1 MHPGDSGTCQF
12 TPFNNREG
20 TPGFKKNH
28 IETHYSLCGR
38 CRGTASQ
45 CASIWFQYQHCR
57 TIENIGQ
64 PYVGVD
70 TPTSS
75 LTHLVAARV
84 FMCTVRPFVIFS
96 ESLVL
101 VTQTL
106 DNYLACF
113 ASCICLKPSCISL
126 ARSNLASINL
136 ANCSAVNTC
145 SLSGCNF
152 SSLFSFIYP

>member
-1 MHPGDSGTCQF
+1 MSPGIVVTPT
-12 TPFNNREG
+12 TPFNNAEG
-20 TPGFKKNH
+20 TAGF
-28 IETHYSLCGR
+28 ETILKHTTLFVVAAAEQHRNVLQYGSNIRHYKQ
-38 CRGTASQ
+38 TP
-45 CASIWFQYQHCR
+45 
-57 TIENIGQ
+57 NIGQ